1 MSIKFKG
8 FKGSFVQKAFI
19 LRPLQDKSGFY
30 SLDVNNLTRCIS
42 LMDEYKKTLSFTIAI
57 FMILLSFTSVA
68 PLKGQKLTRED
79 YINTYKEL
87 AIKEMKRSGIPA
99 SITLAQGMLES
110 GNGNSTLAVKGNNHF
125 GIKCHGWKGKKI
137 YHDDDAKG
145 ECFRK
150 YKSAY
155 ESYIDHS
162 EFLMH
167 TPRYRFLFDLDP
179 DDYKGWAKGLKK
191 AGYATS
197 PRYATMLIKI
207 IEDNELYVYDSGNAR
222 VKRKRE
228 RNDKAQSESDFS
240 VSVDRRVKER
250 NRVEYI
256 EVKKGDTFESL
267 QEEFDLLP
275 FELFSYNN
283 LPKGAGLYPGQ
294 ELYLQPKRNRAERGN
309 DIHVVQE
316 GETMYS
322 ISQKYA
328 VKLNKLYKRNHMDPA
343 DELQPGETIWL
354 RKRKPVKK

>member
-1 MSIKFKG
+1 M
-8 FKGSFVQKAFI
+8 
-19 LRPLQDKSGFY
+19 
-30 SLDVNNLTRCIS
+30 
-42 LMDEYKKTLSFTIAI
+42 YKYRKYFSFTAYL
-57 FMILLSFTSVA
+57 FTLLLAFTTA
-68 PLKGQKLTRED
+68 ARLKAQKLTRED
-79 YINTYKEL
+79 YINMYKEL

-137 YHDDDAKG
+137 HHDDDAKG

-155 ESYIDHS
+155 DSYVDHS
-162 EFLMH
+162 DFLMH

-197 PRYATMLIKI
+197 PRYATMLINI
-207 IEDNELYVYDSGNAR
+207 IEENKLYVYDSGNVH
-222 VKRKRE
+222 VKRNRQK
-228 RNDKAQSESDFS
+228 DKSVDAGNDFS

-256 EVKKGDTFESL
+256 EVKNGDTFESL
-267 QEEFDLLP
+267 QEEFNLLP
-275 FELFSYNN
+275 FELYSYNN

-309 DIHVVQE
+309 DIHVVQQ
-316 GETMYS
+316 GESMYS

-328 VKLNKLYKRNHMDPA
+328 VKLDKLYKRNHIDPS
-343 DELQPGETIWL
+343 DEPEPGETIWL

>member
-1 MSIKFKG
+1 M
-8 FKGSFVQKAFI
+8 
-19 LRPLQDKSGFY
+19 
-30 SLDVNNLTRCIS
+30 N
-42 LMDEYKKTLSFTIAI
+42 EYKKHLLFTTCVI
-57 FMILLSFTSVA
+57 FIFLFFTSVTH
-68 PLKGQKLTRED
+68 LKGQKLTRED

-110 GNGNSTLAVKGNNHF
+110 GNGNSTLATKGNNHF

-150 YKSAY
+150 YKTAY
-155 ESYIDHS
+155 DSYVDHS
-162 EFLMH
+162 DFLMH

-207 IEDNELYVYDSGNAR
+207 IEENELYVYDSGNVR
-222 VKRKRE
+222 VKRNRE
-228 RNDKAQSESDFS
+228 KNISEQPDSDFA

-267 QEEFDLLP
+267 QEEFNLLP
-275 FELFSYNN
+275 FELYSYNN
-283 LPKGAGLYPGQ
+283 LPEGAGLYPGQ

-309 DIHVVQE
+309 DIHVVQQ

-328 VKLNKLYKRNHMDPA
+328 VKLDKLYKRNHMDPA
-343 DELQPGETIWL
+343 DELNSGETIWL